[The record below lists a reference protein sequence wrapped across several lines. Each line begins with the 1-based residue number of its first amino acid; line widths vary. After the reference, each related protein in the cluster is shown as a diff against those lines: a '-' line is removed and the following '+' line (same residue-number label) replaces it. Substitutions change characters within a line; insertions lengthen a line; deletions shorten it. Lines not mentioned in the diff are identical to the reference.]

1 MEVLDEIATLGLI
14 KKQMRRSRTARLAVA
29 FWGLGAARNLGISER
44 RDCVEIICNL
54 SQGGTN
60 PDEIRSLMGLPQ
72 VGCDRILQNDRLHA
86 KVYLFDDLAIVGS
99 SNASTNGLRLEG
111 NELKGWLEANAVIT
125 DADGLAFIRTM
136 FDERFR
142 GRPIT
147 ETDLLNAERAR
158 ERLPRREPPN
168 SRTIL
173 DVLISEPE
181 LVRRL
186 ELYFAAYDE
195 PLSRSGDREE
205 KKVMR
210 EYGPSFGVF
219 ESWPTIPRE
228 APIVCFWIGPRG
240 GMTQDGTW
248 IVAPAQNDR
257 EGGRYQIAQRVEKAC
272 GFEVKQNDARWR
284 QIFNWVRQSDMWI
297 TRDGGMF
304 VPMSEIADA
313 IASAVLRLV

>member
-14 KKQMRRSRTARLAVA
+14 KKQMGCSRTARLAVA
-29 FWGLGAARNLGISER
+29 FWGRGAARNLGISER
-44 RDCVEIICNL
+44 RDRVEIICNL

-60 PDEIRSLMGLPQ
+60 PDEIRTLMGLPQ

-86 KVYLFDDLAIVGS
+86 KVYLFDGLAIVGS

-125 DADGLAFIRTM
+125 DAGGLASIRKM

-147 ETDLLNAERAR
+147 ETDLLNAEKTR
-158 ERLPRREPPN
+158 ERPPRRDPPN
-168 SRTIL
+168 SPRTIL

-181 LVRRL
+181 LARRL

-195 PLSRSGDREE
+195 PLSSNGDREE

-228 APIVCFWIGPRG
+228 VPIVCFWIGPRG
-240 GMTQDGTW
+240 GVTEDGTW
-248 IVAPAQNDR
+248 IVAPGQNDR

-272 GFEVKQNDARWR
+272 GFEVNQNDARWT
-284 QIFNWVRQSDMWI
+284 N
-297 TRDGGMF
+297 
-304 VPMSEIADA
+304 
-313 IASAVLRLV
+313 LRLGTSKRYVDQPRWGDVHADE